1 MMRKHPTL
9 RQSIFVLS
17 AVCAFGNDR
26 KRVPLVSS
34 LPRKKKISL
43 VVSDFNRDT
52 SVAIAT
58 SFHHRGKVVCFS
70 IVLPSRAMMMMMM
83 KEDDGTPGEER
94 KNERKKLLK
103 ASFFSLLGGKRKE
116 KEEDNQFFFG
126 AKISSFF

>member
-34 LPRKKKISL
+34 LPRKKKISISIEIHL
-43 VVSDFNRDT
+43 LLL
-52 SVAIAT
+52 AT

-70 IVLPSRAMMMMMM
+70 IVKKSCLPAMMMM
-83 KEDDGTPGEER
+83 KEER
-94 KNERKKLLK
+94 
-103 ASFFSLLGGKRKE
+103 
-116 KEEDNQFFFG
+116 
-126 AKISSFF
+126 

>member
-1 MMRKHPTL
+1 MIESAFH
-9 RQSIFVLS
+9 LS
-17 AVCAFGNDR
+17 PLF
-26 KRVPLVSS
+26 RV
-34 LPRKKKISL
+34 KKNL
-43 VVSDFNRDT
+43 DFNRDT
-52 SVAIAT
+52 SVALAT

-70 IVLPSRAMMMMMM
+70 IVEVLPSRAMLMMMM

-116 KEEDNQFFFG
+116 NEGAPVYFFG

>member
-26 KRVPLVSS
+26 KRVPRLLSA
-34 LPRKKKISL
+34 RKKKISL

-70 IVLPSRAMMMMMM
+70 IESCLPAR
-83 KEDDGTPGEER
+83 
-94 KNERKKLLK
+94 
-103 ASFFSLLGGKRKE
+103 
-116 KEEDNQFFFG
+116 
-126 AKISSFF
+126 

>member
-34 LPRKKKISL
+34 LPRKKKISPSCPISTEIHL
-43 VVSDFNRDT
+43 LQLRR
-52 SVAIAT
+52 

-70 IVLPSRAMMMMMM
+70 IESLAFPRDDDDDDEEKMMAPR
-83 KEDDGTPGEER
+83 E
-94 KNERKKLLK
+94 KNERTKER
-103 ASFFSLLGGKRKE
+103 SF
-116 KEEDNQFFFG
+116 
-126 AKISSFF
+126 